1 MGLVEVNL
9 GKEDT
14 AQSMLYLLTAI
25 LDRLPR
31 QDAADRGIVAFESAQ
46 AISGTVA
53 VSTLPTLASVTTV
66 SNVTAVQTLGSNQAF
81 AGQIPQ
87 NIGQLGALHLYNGIV
102 IT

>member
-1 MGLVEVNL
+1 MGLEKINL

-14 AQSMLYLLTAI
+14 AQAMLYWLSVIA
-25 LDRLPR
+25 DRLPR

-53 VSTLPTLASVTTV
+53 VSTLPTLPTVTTV
-66 SNVTAVQTLGSNQAF
+66 SNVTAVQTLGANQSF

-87 NIGQLGALHLYNGIV
+87 NIGQLGALHIYNNIV
-102 IT
+102 VT